1 MPAVKVSLHLEAA
14 ERAQW
19 PRVYSLG
26 IGSGLGLVGDSGQ
39 IRQRKIAKGNLNSE
53 TRTNPGHDC
62 NPGLRFC

>member
-1 MPAVKVSLHLEAA
+1 MPACGASLCLVAA
-14 ERAQW
+14 ERPQW

-26 IGSGLGLVGDSGQ
+26 RPRSKQDCP
-39 IRQRKIAKGNLNSE
+39 KGNPNPE